1 MTHYAVRIYFWV
13 PELRPIEIHKVFE
26 RELLN
31 AQVHFAVLVLMRLHH
46 RMLLSRS
53 YADCDTSTNWLS
65 TQRASFCC
73 QTEKKRAPQ
82 VSAFRFLTPSK
93 EMQNTGTALC
103 SLFDWDFASIR
114 YRAVCLCL
122 SATVELEL
130 YFVIWCICS
139 LGRLGGFL
147 CLSLTL
153 STNVLLAAAY
163 QTGSTWCSLT
173 AHTHVQ
179 HKNDLSWIYTFI
191 AQLNLDLITF

>member
-93 EMQNTGTALC
+93 DMQNTGTALC

-122 SATVELEL
+122 SVWTWALFCDLVYLLSGKIRWFPVSESHAVYKCAASSSLPDRFNLMQPNRSHPCATQK
-130 YFVIWCICS
+130 WS
-139 LGRLGGFL
+139 
-147 CLSLTL
+147 
-153 STNVLLAAAY
+153 
-163 QTGSTWCSLT
+163 
-173 AHTHVQ
+173 
-179 HKNDLSWIYTFI
+179 K
-191 AQLNLDLITF
+191 LNLHIYCPT

>member
-1 MTHYAVRIYFWV
+1 
-13 PELRPIEIHKVFE
+13 
-26 RELLN
+26 
-31 AQVHFAVLVLMRLHH
+31 
-46 RMLLSRS
+46 MLKFISQFLFSCGYTTACFFLDHMQIVTLPQTDYQLS
-53 YADCDTSTNWLS
+53 APL
-65 TQRASFCC
+65 FVVKLK
-73 QTEKKRAPQ
+73 KKRAPQ

-93 EMQNTGTALC
+93 DMQNTGTALC

-153 STNVLLAAAY
+153 STSVLLAAAY